1 MMNSRVK
8 IAEEKHKKGY
18 NCAQAIACTYC
29 DLFGMD
35 EENAFRAT
43 EGFGGGMGAMEGT
56 CGAVSGAV
64 FLAGLKESSGN
75 LLSPDSKGRT
85 YRLSKAITRNFKEQ
99 NGSLVCKELKGLV
112 ADKAVFRT
120 CPGCIEDAAKLVEG
134 ILLSEEE
141 KEEGR

>member
-1 MMNSRVK
+1 MNSRVK

-64 FLAGLKESSGN
+64 FLEGLKESTGN
-75 LLSPDSKGRT
+75 LLSPDSKGKT
-85 YRLSKAITRNFKEQ
+85 YRLSKAITRKFKDQ

-112 ADKAVFRT
+112 ADKEVFRT